1 MKTSKI
7 IGKKVLDCDAND
19 VGKVNDID
27 IDIKSNSINKIFINT
42 GELSLRKVNF
52 EVTPEM
58 IAQVGDYLL
67 LNVSKSEIS
76 VDKPEETPDVEI
88 VNPNEIEEKSKS
100 K

>member
-1 MKTSKI
+1 MLFPPSTI
-7 IGKKVLDCDAND
+7 
-19 VGKVNDID
+19 
-27 IDIKSNSINKIFINT
+27 
-42 GELSLRKVNF
+42 
-52 EVTPEM
+52 
-58 IAQVGDYLL
+58 L